1 MPHCGLFYQK
11 NNINKMYK
19 KEIERKFLVDRTL
32 IPDITKYP
40 SVKIQQ
46 GYLSSNYDLLEVRV
60 RSEEI
65 DSNMEY
71 YLILKDSGTKI
82 RNEICYKITKEEFE
96 ISIQLCGNK
105 VIKKTRYKIPYSKDN
120 SKILELDIYQD
131 IDLIVCEYE
140 GESEIDVDSLIPEDW
155 FIKDITEDT
164 KYKNFNIAMNL
175 NNFK

>member
-1 MPHCGLFYQK
+1 
-11 NNINKMYK
+11 MYK
-19 KEIERKFLVDRTL
+19 KEIERKFLVNPTL

-46 GYLSSNYDLLEVRV
+46 GYLSSKYDLLEVRV

-65 DSNMEY
+65 DNNIEY

-82 RNEICYKITKEEFE
+82 RNEICYKISKDEFD

-105 VIKKTRYKIPYSKDN
+105 IINKTRYKIPHSKDN
-120 SKILELDIYQD
+120 SKILELDIYSD

-140 GESEIDVDSLIPEDW
+140 GESEIDVDTLIPEEW
-155 FIKDITEDT
+155 FIKDITEDS

-175 NNFK
+175 QDFKK